1 MAYEEYA
8 KGRVYANEEEP
19 QPEPSAKPPRKI
31 ADWALV
37 LIALAALVLV
47 VYYIGFGHINLS
59 VSGGNNSNQSNQE
72 TPLPNQTLPIIVTG
86 NISSIFYRGN
96 TTVLSRQDLNL
107 SLRIE
112 CSGACNA
119 LYVAVYDGTSLLT
132 NYSYGSPWQNFMD
145 VNLSVV
151 VPKKDNAAWPVSLRA
166 DSNAAANILYNGT
179 PDLKKDMTFTVL
191 SHQQEIVYGTEFY
204 LDVGEKANVTDQN
217 ISLELESI
225 INGVATISAT
235 DQKGIKVSSH
245 VSPSGPDNATFFD
258 SVKVKLSNMSYLQV
272 GLVAWP
278 VGALDVVT
286 LWPPNTQNVT
296 LSQEFQVYLKC
307 NGICA
312 ATYIGLYVETAENN
326 TKIGFFNDSTAWS
339 GEQTILVL
347 VTLPDFCSGRMCN
360 VTVQADTQD
369 YLAAYNHYMLM
380 NPPEKFLRQAYSVS

>member
-1 MAYEEYA
+1 
-8 KGRVYANEEEP
+8 
-19 QPEPSAKPPRKI
+19 
-31 ADWALV
+31 
-37 LIALAALVLV
+37 
-47 VYYIGFGHINLS
+47 
-59 VSGGNNSNQSNQE
+59 
-72 TPLPNQTLPIIVTG
+72 
-86 NISSIFYRGN
+86 
-96 TTVLSRQDLNL
+96 
-107 SLRIE
+107 
-112 CSGACNA
+112 
-119 LYVAVYDGTSLLT
+119 
-132 NYSYGSPWQNFMD
+132 
-145 VNLSVV
+145 
-151 VPKKDNAAWPVSLRA
+151 
-166 DSNAAANILYNGT
+166 
-179 PDLKKDMTFTVL
+179 
-191 SHQQEIVYGTEFY
+191 
-204 LDVGEKANVTDQN
+204 
-217 ISLELESI
+217 
-225 INGVATISAT
+225 
-235 DQKGIKVSSH
+235 
-245 VSPSGPDNATFFD
+245 
-258 SVKVKLSNMSYLQV
+258 MSYLQV